1 MGFTHV
7 EIPVEDPD
15 IIDASEVRRALDAN
29 SLKAIVCGAFGPTR
43 DLTHK
48 DPAVH
53 QVCFDYLERC
63 FEFCLAWDTTF
74 VAGPMYSAVGKTRLL
89 PPDERKREW
98 DLAITNLRKVSERAA
113 THGLF
118 LAIESLNRF
127 ESDLVNTA
135 EDLLRLVTDINHP
148 SAKIMLDSFH
158 MTLEE
163 RDLAKAIITVGDHLI
178 HMQVSENYR
187 GAPGTGLTPWTEL
200 KKGLDA
206 VNYDGVISIESFTP
220 SNQELAGAVCIWKP
234 FAISQDQFAI
244 DGLAFLKS
252 LYSST

>member
-1 MGFTHV
+1 MGFSHV

-15 IIDASEVRRALDAN
+15 IIDAIEVRQALAAN
-29 SLKAIVCGAFGPTR
+29 GLKAVVCGAFGQTR
-43 DLTHK
+43 DLTHD

-53 QVCFDYLERC
+53 QVCFDYLEKC
-63 FEFCLAWDTTF
+63 FEFCLAWDTKF

-98 DLAITNLRKVSERAA
+98 DLAVTNLRKASERAA

-135 EDLLRLVTDINHP
+135 DDLLRLVTDIDRP

-187 GAPGTGLTPWTEL
+187 GAPGTGLTPWAEL

-206 VNYDGVISIESFTP
+206 VNYNGVISIESFTP
-220 SNQELAGAVCIWKP
+220 NSQELAGAVCIWKP
-234 FAISQDQFAI
+234 FAETQDQFAI

-252 LYSST
+252 LYSSS